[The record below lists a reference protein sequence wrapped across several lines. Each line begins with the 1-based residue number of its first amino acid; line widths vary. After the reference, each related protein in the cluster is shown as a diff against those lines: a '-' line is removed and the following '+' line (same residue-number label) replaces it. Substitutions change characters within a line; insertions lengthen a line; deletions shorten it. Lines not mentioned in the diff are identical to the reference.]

1 MMKTMKVGVVG
12 LITYLFMF
20 IIYGCASIEGPQL
33 AITPGFIPKKT
44 YSYNYDQ
51 MLDKVLSVLKKEK
64 IMLAT
69 INKESGII
77 QTDYIQGPTVD
88 VAAISTNTY
97 RYKYQITFEK
107 ISPSQTQIEITCK
120 LEEKEM
126 MKGGSAREAVEQL
139 KAYEDVTYKYKERI
153 PFMNTNVA
161 GFELWLYE
169 QIEKSL

>member
-1 MMKTMKVGVVG
+1 MMKTKQGMKVGVVG

-20 IIYGCASIEGPQL
+20 VIYGCVSVQGPQV
-33 AITPGFIPKKT
+33 AATPGFVPKKT
-44 YSYNYDQ
+44 YSYNHDQ
-51 MLDKVLSVLKKEK
+51 ILDKVLSVLKKEK
-64 IMLAT
+64 IMLAS

-88 VAAISTNTY
+88 IAAIATTTY

-107 ISPSQTQIEITCK
+107 ISPSQTQVEITCK
-120 LEEKEM
+120 LEGKEM

-139 KAYEDVTYKYKERI
+139 KAYEDVTYKQQKW
-153 PFMNTNVA
+153 A
-161 GFELWLYE
+161 GELEVWLYE